1 MQFLSPTFQ
10 WKVLKQ
16 PKMERAI
23 LFLETLGGS
32 YGFAEEMTYLFEGF
46 CNGFFQV
53 LSSIAMLNFHYARL
67 KHEVYF
73 ILACT

>member
-16 PKMERAI
+16 PKRRGSY

-32 YGFAEEMTYLFEGF
+32 HGSAEERTACLKACAMA
-46 CNGFFQV
+46 
-53 LSSIAMLNFHYARL
+53 SSRPML
-67 KHEVYF
+67 
-73 ILACT
+73 